1 MGGVQVTFFNLNR
14 SNRILVVG
22 LLFSS
27 LLLLQGCGSRKPIT
41 ISSQPEGADIIA
53 DGKNIG
59 KTPLKISQDDVFPP
73 RWHGTSYMVKGK
85 LELKKA
91 GCDPFSMNIDDMK
104 LSKDISA
111 DLKCRPGAVSTPA
124 VSEPAV
130 AVPRP
135 NEPANGSTSIVTQP
149 VKPTTTDAIEQRLE
163 RLKELRDRG
172 AITADEYAAQRKRI
186 LDSL

>member
-1 MGGVQVTFFNLNR
+1 MGGFQVTFFNINR
-14 SNRILVVG
+14 GNRLLLVG

-53 DGKNIG
+53 DGRNIG
-59 KTPLKISQDDVFPP
+59 KTPMEISQDDIFPP

-91 GCDPFSMNIDDMK
+91 GCEPVSMNIDDMK
-104 LSKDISA
+104 LSKNINA
-111 DLKCRPGAVSTPA
+111 DLKCRPGTASTPA
-124 VSEPAV
+124 ASEPAV
-130 AVPRP
+130 AQPQP
-135 NEPANGSTSIVTQP
+135 KEPANGNTSIVTQP
-149 VKPTTTDAIEQRLE
+149 VKPKTTDAIEQRLN

-172 AITADEYAAQRKRI
+172 VISAKEYAVQRKRI